1 MSAEIRGLA
10 KRIAVD
16 LFRNGSGTIADRLVL
31 TRSGLDHGGWSEGAA
46 SDRIEMALTEYY
58 QTQESS
64 LKRQLNALVEVC
76 TEIRLMG
83 QPWRELKCLECG
95 IESRDRNIRSSIA
108 LPQAGS
114 PCVWHRMAA
123 ILDEMRGSD
132 DKEGR

>member
-31 TRSGLDHGGWSEGAA
+31 T
-46 SDRIEMALTEYY
+46 
-58 QTQESS
+58 
-64 LKRQLNALVEVC
+64 RQLNALVEVC